1 MQFGLKQ
8 LLVRQLR
15 LVLSNERRR
24 QSAAEREL
32 HHLIILART
41 EEHSDVR
48 DSFSRRGPGLL
59 DRSPVFLG
67 TLARTGQP

>member
-1 MQFGLKQ
+1 MQFRLKQ

-32 HHLIILART
+32 HYLVILART
-41 EEHSDVR
+41 EEHPDAWLFVIFLTSW
-48 DSFSRRGPGLL
+48 SRASR
-59 DRSPVFLG
+59 
-67 TLARTGQP
+67 